1 MPEAVLVR
9 ARAVLAAALVVII
22 AAGTMAILVFVHD
35 PKGSS
40 SEPGTAA
47 SGDQRQQVIG
57 AAGQLA
63 VDFTS
68 IDYHHLQAD
77 FTATSKHATTDFAKK
92 YLATVKAFEPLYR
105 KGKVVQTTSVEA
117 AGIQSLTGD
126 TAVVLVALKGVST
139 NTQAPNGS
147 EQLFRMQVD
156 LAKVGD
162 SWLASNVQPI

>member
-1 MPEAVLVR
+1 MPESVLLR
-9 ARAVLAAALVVII
+9 ARAVLAAALVVIV
-22 AAGTMAILVFVHD
+22 AAGTLAILVFVHD
-35 PKGSS
+35 PKGSGS
-40 SEPGTAA
+40 TPGA
-47 SGDQRQQVIG
+47 SGGQRQQVLG

-77 FTATSKHATTDFAKK
+77 FSATAQHATADFAKK
-92 YLATVKAFEPLYR
+92 YLATVKAFAPLYR

-117 AGIQSLTGD
+117 AGIESLTASS
-126 TAVVLVALKGVST
+126 AVVLVALKGVST

-156 LAKVGD
+156 LARVGN